1 MRILGRPGITLLI
14 IKLNI
19 VVFALWYIFSSLNSS
34 FMIENF
40 LVSWVHLLDGR
51 VWTLITSVFS
61 HNNFLHIF
69 LNMYVLYGFGS
80 ALESTIGPKSYL
92 KFYLIAGII
101 ASLCHCLVSAFLLGE
116 PGLPALGAS
125 GAVSGVILVF
135 SLLFPAE
142 KILLLG
148 LIPLPAIWGAVFLVG
163 IDVWGLVS
171 QTQGGGLPI
180 GHGAHLGGA
189 LTGLIYYFFILR
201 SRFAMK

>member
-1 MRILGRPGITLLI
+1 MRIFGRPAITLLI

-19 VVFALWYIFSSLNSS
+19 LVFALWYIFSTTDSM
-34 FMIENF
+34 FMFENF
-40 LVSWVHLLDGR
+40 LVSWVHVEDGR

-61 HNNFLHIF
+61 HNAFLHIF
-69 LNMYVLYGFGS
+69 LNMYALYGFGS
-80 ALESTIGPKSYL
+80 ALESIIGPKSYL
-92 KFYLIAGII
+92 RFYLMAGII
-101 ASLCHCLVSAFLLGE
+101 ASLSHCLVSAYLLGD

-135 SLLFPAE
+135 SLLFPSE

-148 LIPLPAIWGAVFLVG
+148 LIPLPAIWGAILLVG
-163 IDVWGLVS
+163 LDVWGLVS
-171 QTQGGGLPI
+171 QTHGSGLPI

-189 LTGLIYYFFILR
+189 FTGLIYYFLFLR